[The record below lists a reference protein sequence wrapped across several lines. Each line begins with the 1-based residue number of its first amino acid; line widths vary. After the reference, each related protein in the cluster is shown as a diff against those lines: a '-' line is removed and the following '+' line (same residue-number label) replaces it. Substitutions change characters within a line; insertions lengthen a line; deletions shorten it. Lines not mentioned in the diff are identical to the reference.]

1 MAVATK
7 ELQSLAVL
15 ECDSVQVA
23 DDEVRAKVCGLLS
36 SLYPRG
42 NMVERRGEQRFPFP
56 HLLHLTPVSAEK
68 VVQLEETV
76 IVVGKHLSER
86 GLGFYHQQPLPNR
99 QMIVSIELG
108 SGAWL
113 GILIDLTW
121 CRFTKHGWYESGGR
135 FLRLVNS
142 PIEMCE

>member
-1 MAVATK
+1 M
-7 ELQSLAVL
+7 
-15 ECDSVQVA
+15 
-23 DDEVRAKVCGLLS
+23 
-36 SLYPRG
+36 
-42 NMVERRGEQRFPFP
+42 MERRGEQRFPFP
-56 HLLHLTPVSAEK
+56 HLVHLAPVSSEG
-68 VVQLEETV
+68 VVQLDETV

-142 PIEMCE
+142 PIEICE